1 MSNVV
6 GITGNMALVNMMT
19 AREVYGKALV
29 EIGRENDSIVV
40 LTADLMRSNKTGA
53 FKAAFPARFFNVGI
67 SEQDMV
73 GMAAGMALW
82 GKVPF
87 VTTFAKFAAMR
98 ACEQVHTD
106 VAYQNLNVNIV
117 ATHAGVTSTGGGT
130 HYALEDL
137 AIMRSMANMT
147 VIVPGDPNQVG
158 KAVRAVAERPGPS
171 YIRIGRGM
179 EPVVYE
185 SQDYEY
191 VIGKAITVKD
201 GADATVIACGICV
214 FNALAAATELEAS
227 GIKVRVIDM
236 HTIKPLD
243 AEAVLKAARDT
254 GVIVT
259 AEEHSIV
266 GGLGSAVADVLAEAG
281 FGIKFRKLGFPDE
294 FAAYG
299 PPEELYAKH
308 GIDPAGIVRQVR
320 SML

>member
-1 MSNVV
+1 MSEVV
-6 GITGNMALVNMMT
+6 GFTANLSLMSMMT
-19 AREVYGKALV
+19 AREVYGRALV
-29 EIGRENDSIVV
+29 EIGKENDDIVV

-53 FKAAFPARFFNVGI
+53 FRTAFPARFFNTGI

-87 VTTFAKFAAMR
+87 VSTFAAFASMR
-98 ACEQVHTD
+98 ACEQVRTD

-158 KAVRAVAERPGPS
+158 KAVHAVAKRPGPS

-185 SQDYEY
+185 NEDYEY
-191 VIGKAITVKD
+191 EIGKAITVKD
-201 GADATVIACGICV
+201 GTDATVIACGICV
-214 FNALAAATELEAS
+214 FNALAAAKELEAS

-243 AEAVLKAARDT
+243 VEAVVKAARET

-266 GGLGSAVADVLAEAG
+266 GGLGSAVADALAEAG
-281 FGIKFRKLGFPDE
+281 LGIKFRKLGFPDE

-308 GIDPAGIVRQVR
+308 GIDPAGIARQVR
-320 SML
+320 SIL

>member
-1 MSNVV
+1 MAEVV
-6 GITGNMALVNMMT
+6 GITGNLALVNMMT
-19 AREVYGKALV
+19 AREVYGNALV
-29 EIGRENDSIVV
+29 ELGRQRNDVVV

-53 FKAAFPARFFNVGI
+53 FRSAFPARFFNVGI

-73 GMAAGMALW
+73 GMAAGMALR

-87 VTTFAKFAAMR
+87 VSTFAAFASMR
-98 ACEQVHTD
+98 ACEQVRTD

-117 ATHAGVTSTGGGT
+117 ATHGGVTSTGGTT

-137 AIMRSMANMT
+137 AIMRAIANMT

-158 KAVRAVAERPGPS
+158 RAVRAVVERDGPS

-185 SQDYEY
+185 NDDYEY
-191 VIGKAITVKD
+191 QIGKAVTVKD
-201 GADATVIACGICV
+201 GSDVTVIACGICV
-214 FNALAAATELEAS
+214 FNALAAARELATQ
-227 GIKVRVIDM
+227 GISVRVIDM

-243 AEAVLKAARDT
+243 SEVVLKAARET
-254 GVIVT
+254 GAILT
-259 AEEHSIV
+259 AEEHSVV

-281 FGIKFRKLGFPDE
+281 LGIRFRKLGFPDA

-308 GIDPAGIVRQVR
+308 GIDPAGIARQIKNIR
-320 SML
+320 